1 MTSKRMNFEGGRIS
15 IERVAGAITEY
26 VLSIHLTQQE
36 LAELLGA
43 VVNVRSLTTQA
54 QRAQKRITQKEE
66 KARKEATDRQ
76 ISESLE
82 LGRALV
88 RDHDRHHARGMPYGE
103 ILRQLVRDYGVS
115 QQRAVSL
122 ITFAR
127 KQDRQ
132 GRDSQIISLS
142 KAGTSKAE
150 IARKVGCSKST
161 VTNVIAVHERRQLQ
175 LGGAK

>member
-1 MTSKRMNFEGGRIS
+1 MASKRVNFEGGRIS
-15 IERVAGAITEY
+15 IERVAGAVTEY
-26 VLSIHLTQQE
+26 VLSVHLSQQE
-36 LAELLGA
+36 LAELLGS
-43 VVNVRSLTTQA
+43 VVNVRTLTTQA
-54 QRAQKRITQKEE
+54 QRAQKRAIQKEE
-66 KARKEATDRQ
+66 KARKEATDNQ
-76 ISESLE
+76 ISEFLE

-115 QQRAVSL
+115 QQRAISL

-132 GRDSQIISLS
+132 ERDSHITSLF

-150 IARKVGCSKST
+150 IARQVGCSAQT
-161 VTNVIAVHERRQLQ
+161 VRNVLAVHKRRQLQ

>member
-1 MTSKRMNFEGGRIS
+1 MTSKQVNFTGGRIS
-15 IERVAGAITEY
+15 IKRDVGAVTEY
-26 VLSIHLTQQE
+26 VLSIHLTQVE
-36 LAELLGA
+36 LAELLGS
-43 VVNVRSLTTQA
+43 VVNVRTLTTQA
-54 QRAQKRITQKEE
+54 QRAQKRAIQKEE
-66 KARKEATDRQ
+66 KARKEATDKQ
-76 ISESLE
+76 ISDFLE

-88 RDHDRHHARGMPYGE
+88 RDHDRHHALGMPYGK

-132 GRDSQIISLS
+132 ERDSQIINLFSE
-142 KAGTSKAE
+142 GISKAE
-150 IARKVGCSKST
+150 IARNVGCSVPT